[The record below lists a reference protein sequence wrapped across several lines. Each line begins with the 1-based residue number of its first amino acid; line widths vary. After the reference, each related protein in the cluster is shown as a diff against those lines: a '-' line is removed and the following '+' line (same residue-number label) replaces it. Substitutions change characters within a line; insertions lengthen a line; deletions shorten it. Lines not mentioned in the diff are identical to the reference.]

1 MMYYGYMIARITRIN
16 QEFLNFFYKISIWSK
31 FAWIVIAK
39 TSIAQ
44 NDAAKITHSSYIPQH
59 RVEGDFIV

>member
-1 MMYYGYMIARITRIN
+1 M
-16 QEFLNFFYKISIWSK
+16 KISIWYK

>member
-1 MMYYGYMIARITRIN
+1 M
-16 QEFLNFFYKISIWSK
+16 WSK

-44 NDAAKITHSSYIPQH
+44 NDAAKITHSSYIIQH